1 MFYIPETWQTTDLE
15 PIQAAIGRWP
25 CGGSPS
31 AAIER
36 ATTRQHWRNRGH
48 GCVLMKHF
56 LPHNIR
62 HIVNIDDEYGGGSTP
77 LSTAGGGGGATS
89 DGAVVIPHVDPPK
102 IDNDLRRD
110 VLLYQAILSIVAL
123 IGGFVVLAVGA
134 VLAIEG
140 LSGNMTFGINIS
152 GVSANLSNAGPGMV
166 LAVIGLGIVIGSL
179 ASFRVTI
186 KSKVNV

>member
-1 MFYIPETWQTTDLE
+1 MALWRE
-15 PIQAAIGRWP
+15 PF
-25 CGGSPS
+25 GSYRKSTPALAKS
-31 AAIER
+31 GARLRSHE
-36 ATTRQHWRNRGH
+36 N
-48 GCVLMKHF
+48 F
-56 LPHNIR
+56 LPRNIR

-77 LSTAGGGGGATS
+77 RSTAGGGGGATS
-89 DGAVVIPHVDPPK
+89 DGAVVIPHTDPPK

-110 VLLYQAILSIVAL
+110 ALLYQAILSIVAL

-140 LSGNMTFGINIS
+140 FSGNMTFGIKIS

-166 LAVIGLGIVIGSL
+166 LAVIGLAIVIGSL